1 MGWKS
6 LEFAGHWPLWWGWKN
21 EWPCRM
27 GTVERQKS
35 GVKIQLAGLRWR
47 LDNPLWQI

>member
-1 MGWKS
+1 
-6 LEFAGHWPLWWGWKN
+6 
-21 EWPCRM
+21 M

-47 LDNPLWQI
+47 LDNPLWQIKTYLPYPDRASPFFEVINEIEW